1 MQKQELIILIYKRV
15 FMNKKVMLLLV
26 CLFTSVGLMIAQ
38 TPKKVTGV
46 VISEEDD
53 QPVVGASVLI
63 KGTTLGTVTNIDGQ
77 FTIDNVPSTARTWYI
92 G

>member
-1 MQKQELIILIYKRV
+1 
-15 FMNKKVMLLLV
+15 MLLLV
-26 CLFTSVGLMIAQ
+26 CLFISVGLMIAQ

-77 FTIDNVPSTARTWYI
+77 FAIDNVPSTARTW
-92 G
+92 

>member
-1 MQKQELIILIYKRV
+1 
-15 FMNKKVMLLLV
+15 MLLLV
-26 CLFTSVGLMIAQ
+26 CLFTNVGLMIAQ
-38 TPKKVTGV
+38 TPRKVTGV

-77 FTIDNVPSTARTWYI
+77 FAIDNVPSTART
-92 G
+92 